1 MRRLVLSALL
11 SMVTLS
17 ADATA
22 APHVADRP
30 AATRPRNADGFLL
43 AVPPYQ
49 FRFPADHA
57 SHPGH
62 QIEWWYYTG
71 HLAAG
76 ARRFGFEMTFFR
88 VGLPR
93 LGERASAW
101 ASRDLVFL
109 HLALTDERGR
119 RFLSHDAAH
128 RAALGIAG
136 ADSSRYRVWLDD
148 SEAWLAPD
156 GVTHRLVGR
165 APQFALDLA
174 LAPSKPPVIHGT
186 GGVSQ
191 KTPGEG
197 NASHYYSL
205 TRLEVSG
212 SLVLTG
218 DSLAVR
224 GQAWM
229 DHEFASNRLSATHR
243 GWDWFSV
250 QLDDGRELMLYQ
262 LRRADGSVEPLS
274 HGSLV
279 ARDGSMRALTARD
292 FRVTPTG
299 SWNSPRTGARYPMG
313 WRLEVPSERLQL
325 TLSPTLEDQEL
336 VANTMGG
343 IVYWE
348 GSVRVR
354 GTSAGTP
361 VTGLGYTELTGYTGR
376 APY

>member
-1 MRRLVLSALL
+1 MRRLVSLLLALGWL
-11 SMVTLS
+11 V
-17 ADATA
+17 A
-22 APHVADRP
+22 ALPPLAGPAH
-30 AATRPRNADGFLL
+30 AATPPLRTSDGFRL
-43 AVPPYQ
+43 AVPPYA
-49 FRFPADHA
+49 FAFPADHA
-57 SHPGH
+57 SHPEF

-71 HLAAG
+71 HLSAG

-93 LGERASAW
+93 AQAARSSAW

-109 HLALTDERGR
+109 HLALTDEQGR
-119 RFLSHDAAH
+119 RFHSHDAAH

-136 ADSSRYRVWLDD
+136 ADSSRYRVWLEG

-156 GVTHRLVGR
+156 LRTHRLVGR
-165 APQFALDLA
+165 APAFALDLS
-174 LAPSKPPVIHGT
+174 LAPTKPPVIHGED
-186 GGVSQ
+186 GVSQ

-197 NASHYYSL
+197 NGSHYYSL
-205 TRLEVSG
+205 TRLEVAG
-212 SLVLTG
+212 TLALG
-218 DSLAVR
+218 EDSLSVR

-250 QLDDGRELMLYQ
+250 QLDDGRDLMLYQ
-262 LRRADGSVEPLS
+262 LRRADGSVEPFS
-274 HGSLV
+274 HGTLV
-279 ARDGSMRALTARD
+279 ERDGRTRTLTSDA
-292 FRVTPTG
+292 FRITPTG
-299 SWNSPRTGARYPMG
+299 EWISARTKARYPMG
-313 WRLEVPSERLQL
+313 WRLEVPSEALEL
-325 TLSPTLEDQEL
+325 TLSPTLTDQEL
-336 VANTMGG
+336 IARTMGG

-354 GTSAGTP
+354 GTSRGAP

>member
-1 MRRLVLSALL
+1 MSGRARHAWWIALALL
-11 SMVTLS
+11 
-17 ADATA
+17 A
-22 APHVADRP
+22 ASPARGAEP
-30 AATRPRNADGFLL
+30 AAVLRNADGFRL
-43 AVPPYQ
+43 AVPPYAY
-49 FRFPADHA
+49 RFPADHA
-57 SHPGH
+57 SHPQY

-88 VGLPR
+88 VGLPAT
-93 LGERASAW
+93 LERRSAW

-119 RFLSHDAAH
+119 RFLTHDASH

-136 ADSSRYRVWLDD
+136 ADSTRYRVWLDG
-148 SEAWLAPD
+148 SEAWLEPD
-156 GVTHRLVGR
+156 GRTQRLVGR
-165 APQFALDLA
+165 APEFGLDLTLVPA
-174 LAPSKPPVIHGT
+174 KPPVIHGH

-205 TRLEVSG
+205 TRLDV
-212 SLVLTG
+212 TG
-218 DSLAVR
+218 TLALGDDSLAVL

-274 HGSLV
+274 HGTWV
-279 ARDGSMRALTARD
+279 ERDGSTRPLASEA
-292 FRVTPTG
+292 FRVIPTG
-299 SWNSPRTGARYPMG
+299 SWTSPRTKARYPMG
-313 WRLEVPSERLQL
+313 WRLEVPGEALAL
-325 TLSPTLEDQEL
+325 TLTPTLPDQEL

-348 GSVRVR
+348 GSVRVHGTLR
-354 GTSAGTP
+354 GAPVAG
-361 VTGLGYTELTGYTGR
+361 VGYTELTGYTGR